1 MNVLLIGMP
10 GAGKSTLSK
19 PLADRLR
26 KKHIEIDA
34 IIEEYLHM
42 DLQAYIDAFG
52 NKAFKEKERQII
64 MNILQNCENCVIS
77 PPGSLIYYDE
87 IKAYVHDHPERF
99 LVIYLHC
106 NLSEILERT
115 NYFNNRGVVFDKEA
129 TNPYEMLYRERLPLY
144 EQWSQYIIDATR
156 PQNELLRSMGALVKQ
171 F

>member
-52 NKAFKEKERQII
+52 NEAFKEKERQII

-129 TNPYEMLYRERLPLY
+129 TKAASLGQVHKAKTKNNESSGRGHGCRNASPH
-144 EQWSQYIIDATR
+144 QR
-156 PQNELLRSMGALVKQ
+156 PCCY
-171 F
+171 